1 MDAGL
6 LEKLLG
12 KNREWSGPCVIV
24 LDADATMHSPGPDT
38 ILGGGIK
45 SYAPRFASGRVEA
58 DACCLIKEHN
68 AILIVRQ
75 ETHRDGTGQEFIKQ
89 QLLVADLAHITAV
102 EFSHTGVLKGLG
114 IPAPFI
120 PDDHE
125 YRPGTLVG

>member
-12 KNREWSGPCVIV
+12 KNREWSSACVVV
-24 LDADATMHSPGPDT
+24 LDAEATVRSPGPDT

-45 SYAPRFASGRVEA
+45 SYAPRFGSGRVEA
-58 DACCLIKEHN
+58 DTCCLVKESN
-68 AILIVRQ
+68 ALLMVRQ

-89 QLLVADLAHITAV
+89 TLLIADLNHVSAV
-102 EFSHTGVLKGLG
+102 EFTHLG
-114 IPAPFI
+114 ILKNLGIAMPFI
-120 PDDHE
+120 PEDTE